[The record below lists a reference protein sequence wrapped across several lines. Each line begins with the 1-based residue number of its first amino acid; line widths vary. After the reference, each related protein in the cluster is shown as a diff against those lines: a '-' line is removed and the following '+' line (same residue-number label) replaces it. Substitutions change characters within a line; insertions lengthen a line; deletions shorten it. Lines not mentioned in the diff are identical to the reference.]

1 MSSAEWNKV
10 FAAVL
15 LAGLIA
21 MMSGFIAGKLVA
33 PKFPAE
39 AAYKVEVPDDAPA
52 AAAAPAEPKL
62 EPVGPLMASADPA
75 AGQRG
80 SRACGACHTFDKGG
94 PNRVGPN
101 LWSIVNNKHAHAE
114 GFAYSDAI
122 KSKANTPWSY
132 EELNAFLANPKAYAA
147 GTKMNF
153 AGIRSVQERANLIAW
168 LRTQA
173 DTPAPL
179 P

>member
-21 MMSGFIAGKLVA
+21 MMSGFVSRILVH
-33 PKFPAE
+33 PEVPAQ
-39 AAYKVEVPDDAPA
+39 AAYKVDTGEAEPA
-52 AAAAPAEPKL
+52 AAQSDQPAAPEPIA
-62 EPVGPLMASADPA
+62 PLLAAADAA

-80 SRACGACHTFDKGG
+80 SRACAACHTFDKGG
-94 PNRVGPN
+94 PSRVGPN
-101 LWSIVNNKHAHAE
+101 LYDVVGRAHAGVA
-114 GFAYSDAI
+114 GFAYSDAL
-122 KSKANTPWSY
+122 KGKQAEPWDY
-132 EELNAFLANPKAYAA
+132 EGLSAFLANPRAYAP

-153 AGIRSVQERANLIAW
+153 AGIKSAQERANLIAW
-168 LRTQA
+168 LRTLS
-173 DTPAPL
+173 DSPKPL

>member
-15 LAGLIA
+15 FAGLIA
-21 MMSGFIAGKLVA
+21 MLSGFIAGKLVA

-39 AAYKVEVPDDAPA
+39 TAYQVELPDAAPA
-52 AAAAPAEPKL
+52 VAAPAEPQL
-62 EPVGPLMASADPA
+62 EPVGPLLASADVA

-80 SRACGACHTFDKGG
+80 SRACAACHTFDKGG

-101 LWSIVNNKHAHAE
+101 LFAIVNAPHAHAA
-114 GFAYSDAI
+114 GFAYSDVL
-122 KSKANTPWSY
+122 KRMSNEPWEY
-132 EELNAFLANPKAYAA
+132 EDLNAFLANPRAYAP

-153 AGIRSVQERANLIAW
+153 AGIRSVQERANVIAW
-168 LRTQA
+168 MRTLA

>member
-15 LAGLIA
+15 FAGLIA
-21 MMSGFIAGKLVA
+21 MLAGFIAGKLVA
-33 PKFPAE
+33 PKFPAQ
-39 AAYKVEVPDDAPA
+39 AAYQVELPDEAPA
-52 AAAAPAEPKL
+52 AAAPAAPQL
-62 EPVGPLMASADPA
+62 EPVGPLMASADAA

-80 SRACGACHTFDKGG
+80 SRACAACHTFDKGG

-101 LWSIVNNKHAHAE
+101 LFGIVNAPHAHAG
-114 GFAYSDAI
+114 GFAYSDVI
-122 KSKANTPWSY
+122 KSKASTPWGY
-132 EELNAFLANPKAYAA
+132 EELNAFLANPRAYAP

-168 LRTQA
+168 MRNQA

>member
-21 MMSGFIAGKLVA
+21 MLSGFIAGKLVA
-33 PKFPAE
+33 PSFPTV

-52 AAAAPAEPKL
+52 AAAAPAEPQL
-62 EPVGPLMASADPA
+62 EPVGPLLASADVA

-101 LWSIVNNKHAHAE
+101 LFGIVNAPHAHAA

-122 KSKANTPWSY
+122 KAKAATPWSY
-132 EELNAFLANPKAYAA
+132 EELNAFLANPKAYAP

-168 LRTQA
+168 MRTLA